1 MKATSLCLVLLLVLS
16 SGVWAAVLPN
26 PLITTSATPYDTRY
40 VAANVFD
47 SDLPE
52 YASRGLGINTY
63 IDFDFGS
70 PTRINAFALANRWSQ
85 HAEPIVKYDLIFSQN
100 STFGDADDVV
110 RSFNNPAT
118 AQNERGGP
126 LQFFPETTAQYVR
139 WDVTD
144 ITGSSSFN
152 HGATE
157 MRFLN
162 GAQGFRVPATVI
174 GGAPPFNPNY
184 AQANAVDGYV
194 GWGVGLLN
202 PEYASQTQGANTYL
216 DFDLGAPTLISGF
229 DIFQRLNVLDHS
241 VSFDMIF
248 SNDPTFAT
256 SVATRSY
263 TYADDGDIWT
273 ETDRFAPIR
282 ARYVRYDVT
291 GASPY
296 SNDGVE
302 EIVFYEVPEPSTL
315 FIWSVL
321 GLGVGLGMAQ
331 RRRRT
336 ARMRRPWSPEERE
349 AIVSIIERG
358 RHAPARSD
366 WTEIDSPW

>member
-1 MKATSLCLVLLLVLS
+1 LCVVLVLVFS

-26 PLITTSATPYDTRY
+26 PTITGSATPFNASY
-40 VAANVFD
+40 VPANVFD
-47 SDLPE
+47 SNLPE
-52 YASRGLGINTY
+52 YASQMLGINTY

-70 PTRINAFALANRWSQ
+70 PTRINGFALANRFSQ
-85 HAEPIVKYDLIFSQN
+85 DVERIVTYDLIFSQD
-100 STFGDADDVV
+100 SVFGNGDDVV

-118 AQNERGGP
+118 ARNERSGP
-126 LQFFPETTAQYVR
+126 LQFFPGTTARYVR

-144 ITGSSSFN
+144 ITGSTSPN

-162 GAQGFRVPATVI
+162 DAQGFRVPATVI

-194 GWGVGLLN
+194 GWGVGNLD
-202 PEYASQTQGANTYL
+202 PEYASATQGANTFL
-216 DFDLGAPTLISGF
+216 DFDLGAPTWISGF
-229 DIFQRLNVLDHS
+229 DIFQRLNVLDHT

-291 GASPY
+291 TGSPY

-302 EIVFYEVPEPSTL
+302 EIVFHGVPEPSTL
-315 FIWSVL
+315 LVWSVL

-331 RRRRT
+331 RRRRA
-336 ARMRRPWSPEERE
+336 ARLRMPWSPEDRE
-349 AIVSIIERG
+349 AIVGIIERG
-358 RHAPARSD
+358 RRAPARSD
-366 WTEIDSPW
+366 WTGIDSPW

>member
-1 MKATSLCLVLLLVLS
+1 MKGKFLCVVLVLVFS
-16 SGVWAAVLPN
+16 SGVWAGVLPN
-26 PLITTSATPYDTRY
+26 PTITRSATPYDARY
-40 VAANVFD
+40 LPGNVFD
-47 SDLPE
+47 SNSPE
-52 YASRGLGINTY
+52 YASRSLGINTY

-70 PTRINAFALANRWSQ
+70 PTQINCFALANRFSQ
-85 HAEPIVKYDLIFSQN
+85 DVERIVAYDLIFSQN

-110 RSFNNPAT
+110 RSFGNPAT
-118 AQNERGGP
+118 ARNERGGP

-144 ITGSSSFN
+144 ITGSTSPN

-174 GGAPPFNPNY
+174 GGAPPYNPDY
-184 AQANAVDGYV
+184 AQENAVDGYV
-194 GWGVGLLN
+194 GWGVGYLN
-202 PEYASQTQGANTYL
+202 PEYASATLGVNTYL
-216 DFDLGAPTLISGF
+216 DFDLGAPTWISGF
-229 DIFQRLNVLDHS
+229 DIFQRLNVLDHT

-256 SVATRSY
+256 SIATRSY
-263 TYADDGDIWT
+263 TYTGDGDDWT

-282 ARYVRYDVT
+282 GRYVRYDVT

-302 EIVFYEVPEPSTL
+302 EIVFYGVPEPSTL
-315 FIWSVL
+315 LVWSVL

-331 RRRRT
+331 RRRRA
-336 ARMRRPWSPEERE
+336 ARLRMPWSPEERE

-366 WTEIDSPW
+366 WTGIDSPW